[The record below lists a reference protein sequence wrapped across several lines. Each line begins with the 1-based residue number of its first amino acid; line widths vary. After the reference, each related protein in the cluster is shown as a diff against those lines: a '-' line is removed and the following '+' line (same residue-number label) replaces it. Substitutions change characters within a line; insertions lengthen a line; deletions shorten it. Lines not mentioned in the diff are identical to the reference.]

1 MEASDPIAAVRRF
14 NRFYTRLIGALDEA
28 HLGEPYGLAEG
39 RVLYEVAQAP
49 AGVTPKAIA
58 AETGLDAGYLSRIL
72 KRFEREA
79 LMVRARSSGD
89 GRSITLRLTPAG
101 QVAYAELRRV
111 AEGAVEGMIG
121 PLSPAARSRLTA
133 AMGEVQALLGRGPE
147 HDAIRRNRPI
157 VESCSELEGAEPDSG
172 FEGRHPA
179 PAGEVTLRPHR
190 VGDMGWVT
198 ERHATLYAREYGWD
212 ERFEALV
219 ARICA
224 DFIEDLDPARER
236 CWIAE
241 RDGVPLGSVF
251 LVKGEGDE
259 AKLRLLLIEP
269 AARGLGLGKRLVGEC
284 LAFARVAG
292 YGGVTLWTQSILT
305 AARGIYAAAGFELVD
320 ARAHRTIGVD
330 LVGETWRLRFPA
342 ASG

>member
-1 MEASDPIAAVRRF
+1 MDSQDAQIAAIRRF
-14 NRFYTRLIGALDEA
+14 NRFYTGRIGALNEA
-28 HLGEPYGLAEG
+28 HLGAPYGLAEG

-72 KRFEREA
+72 KRFEA
-79 LMVRARSSGD
+79 DGLMVRQPSTDDR
-89 GRSITLRLTPAG
+89 RSITLRLTPAG
-101 QVAYAELRRV
+101 QAAFEDLRRV
-111 AEGAVEGMIG
+111 AEHAVAEMIA
-121 PLSPAARSRLTA
+121 PLDHNGKLQLTTAMRDVERLLLHQPAAPL
-133 AMGEVQALLGRGPE
+133 
-147 HDAIRRNRPI
+147 
-157 VESCSELEGAEPDSG
+157 
-172 FEGRHPA
+172 
-179 PAGEVTLRPHR
+179 TLRPHR

-198 ERHATLYAREYGWD
+198 ERHAALYAEEYGWD

-224 DFIEDLDPARER
+224 DFIEAFDPARER

-241 RDGVPLGSVF
+241 RDGRRLGSVF
-251 LVKGEGDE
+251 LVKGDGDE

-269 AARGLGLGKRLVGEC
+269 SARGLGLGKRLVAEC
-284 LAFARVAG
+284 LAFARATG

-320 ARAHRTIGVD
+320 STPHRTIGVD
-330 LVGETWRLRFPA
+330 LIGETWRLRF
-342 ASG
+342 

>member
-1 MEASDPIAAVRRF
+1 MDPQDPIAAVRRF
-14 NRFYTRLIGALDEA
+14 NRFYTRRIGALDEA

-49 AGVTPKAIA
+49 LGGVTPTVIA
-58 AETGLDAGYLSRIL
+58 TETGLDRGYLSRIL

-79 LMVRARSSGD
+79 LMVRARDPDD
-89 GRSITLRLTPAG
+89 GRSIALTLTPAG
-101 QVAYAELRRV
+101 QAAYEDLRQV
-111 AEGAVEGMIG
+111 AEDAVAGMIA
-121 PLSPAARSRLTA
+121 PLSPAQQARLTA
-133 AMGEVQALLGRGPE
+133 AMAEMQALLLQKP
-147 HDAIRRNRPI
+147 PQ
-157 VESCSELEGAEPDSG
+157 
-172 FEGRHPA
+172 
-179 PAGEVTLRPHR
+179 EVILRPHR

-198 ERHATLYAREYGWD
+198 QRHAALYAAEYGWD

-224 DFIEDLDPARER
+224 DFIEAFDPARER

-241 RDGVPLGSVF
+241 RDGEPLGSIF
-251 LVKGEGDE
+251 LVKGDGDE

-269 AARGLGLGKRLVGEC
+269 GARGLGLGKRLVTEC
-284 LAFARVAG
+284 LAFARAAG

-320 ARAHRTIGVD
+320 STPHRTIGVD
-330 LVGETWRLRFPA
+330 LVGETWKLRF
-342 ASG
+342 

>member
-1 MEASDPIAAVRRF
+1 MDPSAIDRPASSTRDLIGAIRRF
-14 NRFYTRLIGALDEA
+14 NRFYTRGIGALDEA

-49 AGVTPKAIA
+49 GGVTPKAIA

-79 LMVRARSSGD
+79 LMVRARSPGD

-101 QVAYAELRRV
+101 QAAYEELRRV
-111 AEGAVEGMIG
+111 AEGAVEQMIG
-121 PLSPAARSRLTA
+121 PLSPAERSRLTT
-133 AMGEVQALLGRGPE
+133 AMGEVEALLE
-147 HDAIRRNRPI
+147 RRP
-157 VESCSELEGAEPDSG
+157 G
-172 FEGRHPA
+172 
-179 PAGEVTLRPHR
+179 GEVTLRPHR

-198 ERHATLYAREYGWD
+198 ARHAGLYALEYGWD

-224 DFIEDLDPARER
+224 DFIEGFDPARER

-241 RDGVPLGSVF
+241 RDGAPLGSVF

-269 AARGLGLGKRLVGEC
+269 AARGLGLGKRLVAEC
-284 LAFARVAG
+284 LAFARGAG

-330 LVGETWRLRFPA
+330 LVGETWRLRF
-342 ASG
+342 

>member
-1 MEASDPIAAVRRF
+1 MTPEHIAAVRRF
-14 NRFYTRLIGALDEA
+14 NRFYTRRIGALDEA

-49 AGVTPKAIA
+49 RGGVTPKAIA

-79 LMVRARSSGD
+79 LLVRARDPND
-89 GRSITLRLTPAG
+89 GRSSTLNLTPAG
-101 QVAYAELRRV
+101 QAAYQDLRRV
-111 AEGAVEGMIG
+111 AEGAVAGMIA
-121 PLSPAARSRLTA
+121 PLSLDAQARLTA
-133 AMGEVQALLGRGPE
+133 AMAEVEALL
-147 HDAIRRNRPI
+147 
-157 VESCSELEGAEPDSG
+157 LQK
-172 FEGRHPA
+172 
-179 PAGEVTLRPHR
+179 PAGEVILRPHR

-198 ERHATLYAREYGWD
+198 ARHGCQYCKEYGWD

-224 DFIEDLDPARER
+224 DFIEGFDPAREH

-241 RDGVPLGSVF
+241 RDGQPLGSIF
-251 LVKGEGDE
+251 LVKGDGDE
-259 AKLRLLLIEP
+259 AKLRLLLVEP
-269 AARGLGLGKRLVGEC
+269 AARGLGLGKRLVAEC
-284 LAFARVAG
+284 LAFARAAG

-320 ARAHRTIGVD
+320 STPHRTIGVD
-330 LVGETWRLRFPA
+330 LVGETWKLRF
-342 ASG
+342 